1 MFLININQQNLLT
14 PIIQFLFV
22 KQSNLQINS
31 PTKMI
36 NNHKNKRINSKENQ
50 KYIKLKNKKITIMA
64 QVMQMIKKFSP
75 QKQKIT
81 LKLLILVQTIFQPFD
96 L

>member
-1 MFLININQQNLLT
+1 MFLITINKQNLLT

-22 KQSNLQINS
+22 KQLNLQINN

-36 NNHKNKRINSKENQ
+36 NNHKSKKKNPKENQ
-50 KYIKLKNKKITIMA
+50 KYMKLKNKKITIMT
-64 QVMQMIKKFSP
+64 QMMRMTKKINP

-81 LKLLILVQTIFQPFD
+81 VKLLILVQTIFQPFD